1 MIAFSST
8 IKIALSVR
16 SLRGGV
22 RMRNRVGV
30 FVCDCGTNIASVV
43 DTEKVAQAARQVPGV
58 VFATTYKYMCSD
70 PGQETIRKAIKE
82 QDLEQVVVASCSP
95 RMHEKTFRQAVAAGG
110 INGYLFEMVNIREQ
124 DSWVHHDREE
134 ATRKAIDLVRMAVA
148 KVLRN
153 QPLQISTIPVTKR
166 ALVIGGG
173 IAGMQS
179 ALDIAE
185 AGFEV
190 VLVEKEAS
198 IGGKM
203 SQLDKTFPTMDC
215 AA

>member
-1 MIAFSST
+1 M
-8 IKIALSVR
+8 KK
-16 SLRGGV
+16 
-22 RMRNRVGV
+22 RVGV

-43 DTEKVAQAARQVPGV
+43 DTEKVAEAASKIPGV

-70 PGQETIRKAIKE
+70 PGQELIRNSIKE
-82 QDLEQVVVASCSP
+82 QELEQVVVASCSP
-95 RMHEKTFRQAVAAGG
+95 RMHEKTFRKAVEAGG
-110 INGYLFEMVNIREQ
+110 LNGYMFEMVNIREQ
-124 DSWVHHDREE
+124 DSWVHHDKAK
-134 ATRKAIDLVRMAVA
+134 ATKKAFGLVRMAVN
-148 KVLRN
+148 KVLKN
-153 QPLQISTIPVTKR
+153 KPLEISTIPITKK

-173 IAGMQS
+173 IAGMQA

-185 AGFEV
+185 AGYPV

-203 SQLDKTFPTMDC
+203 TQLDKTFPTMDC